1 MGGEKTNLE
10 KTIDQVIARMSL
22 ALLKVNDMKAFS
34 DAIEKALLELGDLF
48 GADRG
53 YLFRY
58 SRDLSICSNTHE
70 WCSAGVP
77 SQKDK
82 LQRQPTNEFP
92 WWMAQMSK
100 TQPLHIPEVAVLPE
114 EAAKEKAALRALGVR
129 SLLAVPFGDEH
140 SRLLGFMGFDSV
152 RAPRAW
158 TDEQIGLTT
167 VLAEIIG
174 SAISRIE
181 TMAALAASE
190 EKYRALAESSP
201 EMIYL
206 IDDQGFVKYLN
217 PTAAAMF
224 PGGVEAVMGKHLS
237 ELYPP
242 KIARRHLQAI
252 RAVISSGKSFSS
264 ELLEHFPG
272 QERWIDARLSPVRDR
287 AGRIV
292 EVLGLSQDIT
302 ERKRAEEALKEKIE
316 FIASLLRAI
325 PVAVFY
331 KDSQGRYLG
340 CNDTFTEIMGVTS
353 EQMKGKTVHELWP
366 SELAEKYH
374 QMDLEL
380 MRRREHQTYEFKV
393 KAKDGKIHPVIFAK
407 DFFLDSA
414 GEVAGLV
421 GAFLDITDR
430 KRAEEEHAKL
440 QAQLMQAQ
448 KMESIGRLAGGVA
461 HDFNNMLGVI
471 LGHAELAMKR
481 LEPHDPLHSD
491 LQEIRQAAERSAD
504 LTRQLLAFAR
514 KQTVALRVL
523 DLNDKVAGTLK
534 MLRRLIGEDI
544 DLAWRP
550 GADLWR
556 VSIDPAQVDQILTNL
571 CVNSRDAIAD
581 TGKITIETGNVS
593 LSADYCADHPG
604 YSSGEYVMLAVSDD
618 GCGMDAETRGH
629 LFEPFFTT
637 KEMGKGTG
645 LGLAT
650 VYGIVKQNN
659 GFINVY
665 SEPGQGTSFKIYLP
679 RHTEKAEAMPKPRQ
693 ALAPAPAAGGET
705 ILMVEDEP
713 SLRTLCQR
721 MLEGLGY
728 TVIAAA
734 TPGEAIRLAREHEG
748 QIDLLMTDV
757 VMPEMNGR
765 DLAKNL
771 LSIYPAIRRLFM
783 SGYTANVIAHHGV
796 LDEGVHFLQK
806 PFTQNELAAK
816 VREALEGE

>member
-1 MGGEKTNLE
+1 MTF
-10 KTIDQVIARMSL
+10 
-22 ALLKVNDMKAFS
+22 LKVNDLQAFGEAIDNMLS
-34 DAIEKALLELGDLF
+34 DLGNLF
-48 GADRG
+48 DADRS
-53 YLFRY
+53 YLYRF
-58 SRDLSICSNTHE
+58 SQDLSVCSNTHE
-70 WCSAGVP
+70 WCRAGVP
-77 SQKDK
+77 PQKDK
-82 LQRQPTNEFP
+82 LQRQPTGVFP
-92 WWMAQMSK
+92 WWMTQMSRR
-100 TQPLHIPEVAVLPE
+100 QPLHIPDVAMLSE
-114 EAAKEKAALRALGVR
+114 EAANEKAALQTLGIR
-129 SLLAVPFGDEH
+129 SLLTVPFGDEH
-140 SRLLGFMGFDSV
+140 SRLLGFMGFDTV
-152 RAPRAW
+152 RAPHAW
-158 TDEQIGLTT
+158 TDEQIGLIV

-174 SAISRIE
+174 SAISRME

-206 IDDQGFVKYLN
+206 IDEQGFVKYLN

-224 PGGVEAVMGKHLS
+224 PGGAAAVAGKHLS
-237 ELYPP
+237 ELYLPEFA
-242 KIARRHLQAI
+242 KRHLQAI
-252 RAVISSGKSFSS
+252 RAVISSGKTFSS
-264 ELLEHFPG
+264 ELLERFPG
-272 QERWIDARLSPVRDR
+272 QDRWIDARLSPVRNR
-287 AGRIV
+287 EGKIT

-302 ERKRAEEALKEKIE
+302 ERKRAEQALNEKIQ

-353 EQMKGKTVHELWP
+353 EQIKGKTVHELWP
-366 SELAEKYH
+366 GELAEKYH

-414 GEVAGLV
+414 GKVAGLV
-421 GAFLDITDR
+421 GAFLDISDR
-430 KRAEEEHAKL
+430 KRAEEEQAKL

-471 LGHAELAMKR
+471 LGHAELALER
-481 LEPHDPLHSD
+481 LEPDHPLRES

-514 KQTVALRVL
+514 KQTVTLRVL
-523 DLNDKVAGTLK
+523 DLNDKVAGTLQ

-556 VSIDPAQVDQILTNL
+556 VAIDPAQVDQVLANL
-571 CVNSRDAIAD
+571 CVNARDAIAD
-581 TGKITIETGNVS
+581 TGKVTIETNNVT
-593 LSADYCADHPG
+593 LSAEYCADHPG
-604 YSSGEYVMLAVSDD
+604 ISPGEYVMLAVSDD
-618 GCGMDAETRGH
+618 GCGMDAETRSH

-637 KEMGKGTG
+637 KEVGKGTG

-650 VYGIVKQNN
+650 VYGIVRQND

-665 SEPGQGTSFKIYLP
+665 SEPGQGTTFKIYLP
-679 RHTEKAEAMPKPRQ
+679 RHTEKAKAMPEPRQ
-693 ALAPAPAAGGET
+693 APTPAPSAGGET
-705 ILMVEDEP
+705 ILVVEDEP
-713 SLRTLCQR
+713 SFRTLCQR

-728 TVIAAA
+728 TVIPAA

-748 QIDLLMTDV
+748 QIDLLITDV

-771 LSIYPAIRRLFM
+771 MSIYPAIRRLFM

-816 VREALEGE
+816 VQEALENE